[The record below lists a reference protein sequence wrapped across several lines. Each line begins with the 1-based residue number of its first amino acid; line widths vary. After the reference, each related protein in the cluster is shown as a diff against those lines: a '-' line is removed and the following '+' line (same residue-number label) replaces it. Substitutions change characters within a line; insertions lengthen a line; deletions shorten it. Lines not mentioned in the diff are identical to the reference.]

1 MPNFEE
7 HCESTGKKLDCRFE
21 RVHKWMDSPSQ
32 YMGKSHR
39 LRRHD
44 PYKTPEIAKGLFS
57 KYYPNHAHLIEEAVL
72 DHIEL
77 DRNGGDFTYSTAQEN
92 LMAMD
97 MQDDFRRLEKESR
110 RKTLK
115 STPKWFALFIASSI
129 ASYLSIL
136 YDPTH
141 TSPLIAIFV
150 LAAGVFLFGT
160 VCCVGEGL
168 GFEAFSFGVWTFMEI
183 GVIIFLLLFG
193 INPLTLMVFG
203 FFTGWYLL
211 MWIVRWYSMRLESEN
226 KKLRSSLRQTYE
238 IDRRRE
244 IQKPEPEEEPD
255 FVSEE
260 NLEAH
265 GIPSSAAM
273 DLEDIEE

>member
-1 MPNFEE
+1 MNLPNFEE
-7 HCESTGKKLDCRFE
+7 HCESTGKKMGCRFE

-57 KYYPNHAHLIEEAVL
+57 KNYPNHTHLIEEAVL

-77 DRNGGDFTYSTAQEN
+77 DRNGSNFTYSTAQEN
-92 LMAMD
+92 LMYMD
-97 MQDDFRRLEKESR
+97 RQDFFRRVEREER

-115 STPKWFALFIASSI
+115 STPKWFALFIVSST

-136 YDPTH
+136 YDPTR

-150 LAAGVFLFGT
+150 LAAGVFLFVT

-168 GFEAFSFGVWTFMEI
+168 GFEPFSFAVWTFIEI

-193 INPLTLMVFG
+193 INGLTLMAFG
-203 FFTGWYLL
+203 VFTGWYLL
-211 MWIVRWYSMRLESEN
+211 IWIGRWEGMRIERRT
-226 KKLRSSLRQTYE
+226 KGLRSSIRKRYE
-238 IDRRRE
+238 IERGRE
-244 IQKPEPEEEPD
+244 IQKPEPD

-265 GIPSSAAM
+265 GIPSSAVM